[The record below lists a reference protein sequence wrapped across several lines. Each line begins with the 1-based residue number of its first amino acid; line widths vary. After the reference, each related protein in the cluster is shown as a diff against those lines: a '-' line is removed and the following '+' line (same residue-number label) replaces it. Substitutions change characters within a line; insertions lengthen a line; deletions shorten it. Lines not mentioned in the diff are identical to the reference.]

1 MRNFIIALY
10 DKNKN
15 CDIFYRINEIIIAR
29 YLVYNIVLWI
39 RDISFLIMEKFFNR
53 NILKNM

>member
-15 CDIFYRINEIIIAR
+15 CDIFYRINEIIIASITL
-29 YLVYNIVLWI
+29 YYGFEISHYNNNGKI
-39 RDISFLIMEKFFNR
+39 F
-53 NILKNM
+53 